1 MVLIQNLISRR
12 EDFKTLYIREKIHK
26 ILRICTIQKKI
37 KHHCSSTLPNQKFQ
51 EPFIII
57 QISLFFNR
65 NFSNPKFNIFQ
76 SQYQKN
82 SKYILCIVARSTMDK
97 SKDTPISCNRR
108 QTNRVSLERR
118 QTKKSS
124 KITKTTSRRLLL
136 QTIRLFSPRG
146 ISLRNTS
153 QGVSG
158 RSGYL
163 VSRDIA
169 REKRAYASSRA
180 QKRQVKRHAGVG
192 VPGLDADA
200 AI

>member
-12 EDFKTLYIREKIHK
+12 EDFKTLYIRGTIHK

-97 SKDTPISCNRR
+97 SKDTPISCNPKANQPSFPRTSSN
-108 QTNRVSLERR
+108 QEILKNHKNHVPPSAIANDTPILAAWNLA
-118 QTKKSS
+118 KKHFP
-124 KITKTTSRRLLL
+124 RCVR
-136 QTIRLFSPRG
+136 TIRIPG
-146 ISLRNTS
+146 I
-153 QGVSG
+153 
-158 RSGYL
+158 
-163 VSRDIA
+163 
-169 REKRAYASSRA
+169 
-180 QKRQVKRHAGVG
+180 
-192 VPGLDADA
+192 P
-200 AI
+200 